1 MTFSEQFITIMDAVC
16 DKFGIVIDWTA
27 QNVVPYMTE
36 LGGRVV
42 KYEIATSIIWLVV
55 GCFMLIGLYALYKK
69 GKRDRWDEAWI
80 PFVFISIFTVVSSVS
95 LIGGHVFNI
104 IETVFLPE
112 MVIIQFLSQFI

>member
-42 KYEIATSIIWLVV
+42 KYEIATNIMWIIV
-55 GCFMLIGLYALYKK
+55 GCIIFIGTYAFYKK
-69 GKRDRWDEAWI
+69 GKRDSWDEAWI
-80 PFVFISIFTVVSSVS
+80 PFVFISIFTVISSVS
-95 LIGGHVFNI
+95 LIGGHIFNI
-104 IETVFLPE
+104 IKAVFLPE

>member
-42 KYEIATSIIWLVV
+42 KYEIATSIVWLLV

-80 PFVFISIFTVVSSVS
+80 PFVFISIFTVISSVN
-95 LIGGHVFNI
+95 LIGRHVFNI

>member
-42 KYEIATSIIWLVV
+42 KYEIATSIVWLVV

-80 PFVFISIFTVVSSVS
+80 PFVFISIFTVISSVS

-104 IETVFLPE
+104 IETIFLPE